1 MSMTVNP
8 RTARRCCAGCSS
20 DYGHAWGNS
29 YRVSGP
35 RTQLRRTIKRRER
48 AEWKLEVEEELDMIR
63 EDNAIREKEDA
74 MMLAFLMAAAGL
86 S

>member
-20 DYGHAWGNS
+20 DYGHAGGNS
-29 YRVSGP
+29 ARVSAA
-35 RTQLRRTIKRRER
+35 RTVLRRTIKRRER

-63 EDNAIREKEDA
+63 EDNAIRE
-74 MMLAFLMAAAGL
+74 
-86 S
+86 

>member
-8 RTARRCCAGCSS
+8 RSARRCCAGCCA

-29 YRVSGP
+29 SRVSGA
-35 RTQLRRTIKRRER
+35 RTVLRRTIKRRER
-48 AEWKLEVEEELDMIR
+48 AEWKREVEEELDTIR
-63 EDNAIREKEDA
+63 ELNMIREKEDA
-74 MMLAFLMAAAGL
+74 MMLAFLMAATGL